1 MCGITGFLQ
10 SGLPADEW
18 NLILQ
23 SMTDSLAHR
32 GPDDGGT
39 WFDFKAGVG
48 LGHRRLAIFDLSSR
62 GHQPMFSK
70 SGRYGITYNGEV
82 YNFRELREELQ
93 SSCHNFYG
101 HSDTEVVLASIEQW
115 GLEAAVNRFVGMFAF
130 ALWDRKERILHLV
143 RDRLGIKPLYYGWV
157 GDALIFGSELK
168 ALKVHPN
175 FSCEIDRNVLTLMF
189 RHNYIPSPYS
199 IFKGIYKLLPG
210 TILSFRP
217 NDKGKNPHSI
227 TYWSLKE
234 VVKQGLA
241 EPYSG
246 TQDEAIEYLEFLLR
260 DAIKMRMVADVPV
273 GAFLSGGIDSSTLV
287 ALMQEQSVRP
297 VKTFSIGF
305 HEQQYNEAVHAKAV
319 ARCLG
324 TDHTELYVTTE
335 HAMEVLPKLPTL
347 YDEPFSDSSQIP
359 TFLVCNLA
367 SQNVTV
373 SLSGDGGDE
382 LFSGYRRYDLGHDRF
397 VRYEKG
403 RALWGKVDGIS
414 PLGRKLFS
422 KAISATKAKLLGSEL
437 RWLVSLLP
445 KYGFVGALGE
455 KLRIIAETLEVDKP
469 HEIFLQLT
477 SHWKEPNSLVLGAT
491 EPQTILT
498 TSSQW
503 ADLRDFTQQMMYL
516 DTMTYLPDDLLTKV
530 DRASMGVGLE
540 VRVPFLDHRVVDF
553 VWRLPLTFKIK
564 NGQSKW
570 LLRQV
575 LYRHIPPALIDRPKM
590 GFSAPIG
597 IWLRGR
603 LRPWAEELLDA
614 RRLQREGIFNPK
626 PIRKLWTDFLRGKNN
641 LYTWLWDVLMFQA
654 WLEHSRS

>member
-10 SGLPADEW
+10 SGLPPDKW

-23 SMTDSLAHR
+23 SMTDTLAHR
-32 GPDDGGT
+32 GPDDCGT
-39 WFDFKAGVG
+39 WFDFEAGVG
-48 LGHRRLAIFDLSSR
+48 LGHRRLAIFDISSS
-62 GHQPMFSK
+62 GHQPMFSE
-70 SGRYGITYNGEV
+70 SGRYGITYNGAV

-101 HSDTEVVLASIEQW
+101 HSDTEVILASIEEW
-115 GLEAAVNRFVGMFAF
+115 GLEAAVSRFVGMFAI

-143 RDRLGIKPLYYGWV
+143 RDRIGIKPLYYGWV
-157 GDALIFGSELK
+157 GGALIFGSELK

-175 FSCEIDRNVLTLMF
+175 FGCEIDRNALTLLL
-189 RHNYIPSPYS
+189 RHNYIPAPYS
-199 IFKGIYKLLPG
+199 IYKGISKLLPG

-217 NDKGKNPHSI
+217 NDPGKKVHSI

-241 EPYSG
+241 KPYFG
-246 TQDEAIEYLEFLLR
+246 TQDGAIEYLEFLLR
-260 DAIKMRMVADVPV
+260 DAVKARMAAEVPV
-273 GAFLSGGIDSSTLV
+273 GAFLSGGIDSSTMV

-305 HEQQYNEAVHAKAV
+305 HEREYNEAVHAKDV
-319 ARCLG
+319 ARRLG
-324 TDHTELYVTTE
+324 TDHTELYVTVE
-335 HAMEVLPKLPTL
+335 HAMEVLPKLPAL

-359 TFLVCNLA
+359 TFILCNLA
-367 SQNVTV
+367 SQNVKV
-373 SLSGDGGDE
+373 SLAGDGGDE
-382 LFSGYRRYDLGHDRF
+382 LFAGYRRYDLGHDRF

-403 RALWGKVDGIS
+403 RALWKKVESIS
-414 PLGRKLFS
+414 PSGRKLIS
-422 KAISATKAKLLGSEL
+422 KTLSAMKVKLSRGEL
-437 RWLVSLLP
+437 RWLVSLMP
-445 KYGFVGALGE
+445 KHTFVGALGDQ
-455 KLRIIAETLEVDKP
+455 LRIMAETLDVDKP
-469 HEIFLQLT
+469 HEIFLQVT
-477 SHWKEPNSLVLGAT
+477 SHWKDPKSLVLGAT
-491 EPQTILT
+491 EPRTILT

-503 ADLRDFTQQMMYL
+503 GELRDFTEQMMYL

-540 VRVPFLDHRVVDF
+540 VRVPFLDHRVVEF
-553 VWRLPLTFKIK
+553 VWQLPLALKIK

-590 GFSAPIG
+590 GFMAPIG

-603 LRPWAEELLDA
+603 LRPWAEELLDE
-614 RRLQREGIFNPK
+614 RRLQREGVFNPK
-626 PIRKLWTDFLRGKNN
+626 PIRNLWTDFLRGVNDR
-641 LYTWLWDVLMFQA
+641 YTWLWDVLMFQA